1 MNRLESIAFWKKFA
15 LVPALVLASLF
26 TVSAQRIA
34 SVDINQILESLDEY
48 KTAQDNLDKV
58 AAQWR
63 QDIAQ
68 EYDQIRGLYNRYQAE
83 QVLMSDDARAKKE
96 EEIMEREKAVRDL
109 QKNKFGPEGEL
120 FKRRQEMVKPI
131 QDKVYA
137 TIEEYAN
144 EQGYDFIFDRGGA
157 TGIIFSNARYD
168 KTADIIKRLK

>member
-96 EEIMEREKAVRDL
+96 SWSAKKQFATYRKTSSAPKENCSSAGRKWSNPYRIKSTLPSRNTPTNRAMIL
-109 QKNKFGPEGEL
+109 SSTGEAPQGS
-120 FKRRQEMVKPI
+120 FSPTPATTKQPI
-131 QDKVYA
+131 S
-137 TIEEYAN
+137 
-144 EQGYDFIFDRGGA
+144 
-157 TGIIFSNARYD
+157 SNG
-168 KTADIIKRLK
+168 